1 MTIHWLS
8 VMATA
13 TDIAQGIG
21 IWIAVACALGPLIGR
36 FIKAGQA

>member
-8 VMATA
+8 VMAAA

-21 IWIAVACALGPLIGR
+21 AVACALGPLIGR